1 MKQHKQKFIG
11 GKVGWTTLSDGRY
24 KTNIKEDVTGLSFIS
39 KLRPVTYS
47 LDIDA
52 LNKTLDVTEESSNE
66 AMGQKISAA
75 KEKHT
80 GFIAQEVERQL
91 MI

>member
-1 MKQHKQKFIG
+1 MDNTFR
-11 GKVGWTTLSDGRY
+11 WRY
-24 KTNIKEDVTGLSFIS
+24 KTNIKEDVPGLSFIS

-66 AMGQKISAA
+66 AMVAKNSAA

>member
-1 MKQHKQKFIG
+1 M
-11 GKVGWTTLSDGRY
+11 DG
-24 KTNIKEDVTGLSFIS
+24 IKRILRKMCRGFRFIS

-66 AMGQKISAA
+66 AMVAKNSAA